1 MVARWVARGICFCFD
16 DAAADASSGKIMD
29 DHFADE
35 KTGEGDGIG
44 GKFRAAKRTDGR
56 CGVASIHGRNCSLV
70 RCAAGAGQEF
80 LQVIGGNEILIFS
93 MPSDKC
99 GNVRAQRHDA
109 EMIGAGEIERSTG
122 KFGGEA
128 LALNG
133 RGNFNVVKDDTVRKA
148 AIGEKCAQAVDLRF
162 KALSLFVVRDG
173 DAVEVQVH
181 ESPCGFPHFF
191 IPEITECAGRTLID
205 LLDDAI
211 GG

>member
-1 MVARWVARGICFCFD
+1 VV
-16 DAAADASSGKIMD
+16 
-29 DHFADE
+29 
-35 KTGEGDGIG
+35 
-44 GKFRAAKRTDGR
+44 FR
-56 CGVASIHGRNCSLV
+56 
-70 RCAAGAGQEF
+70 
-80 LQVIGGNEILIFS
+80 
-93 MPSDKC
+93 MPSDKR

-162 KALSLFVVRDG
+162 KALSFFVVCDG

-205 LLDDAI
+205 LLDNAI